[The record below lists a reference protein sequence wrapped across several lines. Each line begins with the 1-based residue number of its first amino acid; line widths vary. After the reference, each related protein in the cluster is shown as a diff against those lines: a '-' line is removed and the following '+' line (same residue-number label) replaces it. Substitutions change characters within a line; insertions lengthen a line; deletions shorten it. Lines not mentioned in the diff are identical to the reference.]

1 MTATTGSNKQVRF
14 SNRSIVTVVDR
25 LSLCQ
30 EQRSKLWYSTEETDL
45 FKVWLSLRVR
55 EVHSQLGV
63 DHGALLDEELVTI
76 NAAAILGLE
85 KYLSP
90 EITKEYKIRRLAL
103 QKAVLEEHRIH
114 RSLDV
119 PYVSRLAK
127 ISALHSQWARQRA
140 RAAALFLEQDVI
152 QDLKEMNLK
161 AAQQAMAPHRCCS
174 VPRHNDSEAD
184 AIATTE
190 DHKERPYQR
199 GVWSSAWNSVRTNV
213 QLVHRVLQNMAVT
226 DDTV

>member
-1 MTATTGSNKQVRF
+1 MTVTTRSNKQVRF

-55 EVHSQLGV
+55 EVRSQLGD

-103 QKAVLEEHRIH
+103 QKAVLEEHRKSI
-114 RSLDV
+114 V
-119 PYVSRLAK
+119 PWMFHMYQGWPK
-127 ISALHSQWARQRA
+127 
-140 RAAALFLEQDVI
+140 
-152 QDLKEMNLK
+152 
-161 AAQQAMAPHRCCS
+161 
-174 VPRHNDSEAD
+174 
-184 AIATTE
+184 
-190 DHKERPYQR
+190 YQR
-199 GVWSSAWNSVRTNV
+199 CIPNGRDNEHV
-213 QLVHRVLQNMAVT
+213 QLLYF
-226 DDTV
+226 